1 MYVCMYVCV
10 YVLYV
15 CVCVCMCVC
24 MYVCMYVGMLEVIL
38 MTDPRSSLQSK
49 GVQFPGRDAPDKISR
64 YRGG

>member
-1 MYVCMYVCV
+1 MYVCM
-10 YVLYV
+10 
-15 CVCVCMCVC
+15 CVCIVC
-24 MYVCMYVGMLEVIL
+24 MYVCMYVCMLEVIL